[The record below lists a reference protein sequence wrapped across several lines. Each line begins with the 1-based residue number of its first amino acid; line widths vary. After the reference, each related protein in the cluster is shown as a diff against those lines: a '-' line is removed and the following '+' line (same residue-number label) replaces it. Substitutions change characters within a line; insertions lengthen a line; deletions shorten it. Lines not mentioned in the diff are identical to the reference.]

1 MSLLDS
7 VIGFALFY
15 PIIGWA
21 DWRCSSHC
29 LSRVFFLFAV
39 DFPPLLL
46 PIHSKYRD
54 FYFPAIG
61 VEVVS
66 SIEEERNSVEVSVL
80 SSEKGRRVSCVLV
93 VTYWILCGCILWGVL
108 VFSVFFS
115 S

>member
-29 LSRVFFLFAV
+29 LSRIVFLFGV
-39 DFPPLLL
+39 DSSPMLQ
-46 PIHSKYRD
+46 PIHLKYRD

-66 SIEEERNSVEVSVL
+66 SFEEERNSVEVSVL
-80 SSEKGRRVSCVLV
+80 SSEKGRRVSSVSYITCCF
-93 VTYWILCGCILWGVL
+93 LC
-108 VFSVFFS
+108 
-115 S
+115 